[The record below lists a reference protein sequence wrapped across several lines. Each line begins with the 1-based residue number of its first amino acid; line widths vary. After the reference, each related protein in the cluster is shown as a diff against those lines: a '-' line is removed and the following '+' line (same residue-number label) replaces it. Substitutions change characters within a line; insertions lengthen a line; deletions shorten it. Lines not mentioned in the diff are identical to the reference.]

1 MEALLYY
8 VSWACLLLG
17 AGFCFVGGLG
27 LLRLPDFYSRM
38 HGGGVT
44 DTLGA
49 GLILLG
55 LMFQSGLSLAT
66 VKLVMIG
73 LFLLLAGPR
82 RHPRHR
88 PRGAAEWACA
98 PRHWGGTMTVA
109 LVDIALM
116 TFLAVIAVAITQVRD
131 LFAAVVLTG
140 IFSLLSACIF
150 TSLDAVDVAFT
161 EAAVGAGLATVL
173 FLAALTLTGPREKTQ
188 PHHSWS
194 GLCVCLLTGGA
205 LIYGTLDMPHLGDPN
220 APIHQHVAPRYIAES
235 PEEIGI
241 PNMVT
246 SVLASYRGYDTLGEV
261 TVIFTA
267 GLAVLLLLRGSGTRL
282 DAVAD
287 QAMQHAMILR
297 VASKLFIPLILL
309 FALYVQFHGDFG
321 PGGGFQAGVIFAA
334 AFVLYALIYGVEEAR
349 RVAPAGRVQV
359 FFALGLLLY
368 IGTGVACLLAGGN
381 FLEYKVLAS
390 DPTHGEHY
398 GILLIELGVGITVA
412 AVVISIFCHFASRG
426 RP

>member
-1 MEALLYY
+1 
-8 VSWACLLLG
+8 
-17 AGFCFVGGLG
+17 
-27 LLRLPDFYSRM
+27 
-38 HGGGVT
+38 
-44 DTLGA
+44 
-49 GLILLG
+49 
-55 LMFQSGLSLAT
+55 
-66 VKLVMIG
+66 
-73 LFLLLAGPR
+73 
-82 RHPRHR
+82 
-88 PRGAAEWACA
+88 
-98 PRHWGGTMTVA
+98 MTIA

-188 PHHSWS
+188 PQHSWS

-220 APIHQHVAPRYIAES
+220 APVHQHVAPRYIVES

-267 GLAVLLLLRGSGTRL
+267 GLAVLLLLHGSRP
-282 DAVAD
+282 AQQAD
-287 QAMQHAMILR
+287 DSESMRHAMILR
-297 VASKLFIPLILL
+297 VASKFFIPLILL
-309 FALYVQFHGDFG
+309 FGLYVQFHGDFG

-334 AFVLYALIYGVEEAR
+334 AFILYALIYGVEEAR

-390 DPTHGEHY
+390 DLHPRRA
-398 GILLIELGVGITVA
+398 LR
-412 AVVISIFCHFASRG
+412 HFAD
-426 RP
+426 

>member
-1 MEALLYY
+1 
-8 VSWACLLLG
+8 
-17 AGFCFVGGLG
+17 
-27 LLRLPDFYSRM
+27 
-38 HGGGVT
+38 
-44 DTLGA
+44 
-49 GLILLG
+49 
-55 LMFQSGLSLAT
+55 
-66 VKLVMIG
+66 
-73 LFLLLAGPR
+73 
-82 RHPRHR
+82 
-88 PRGAAEWACA
+88 
-98 PRHWGGTMTVA
+98 MTV
-109 LVDIALM
+109 LIDIDVVLM
-116 TFLAVIAVAITQVRD
+116 TFLAIIAVAIIQVRD

-188 PHHSWS
+188 HQHSWS

-220 APIHQHVAPRYIAES
+220 APVHQHVAPRYITES

-267 GLAVLLLLRGSGTRL
+267 GLAVLLLLHGSRP
-282 DAVAD
+282 AQEAD
-287 QAMQHAMILR
+287 DSASMQHAMILR
-297 VASKLFIPLILL
+297 VLSKLFIPLILL
-309 FALYVQFHGDFG
+309 FGLYVQFHGDFG

-334 AFVLYALIYGVEEAR
+334 AFILYALIYGVEEAR

-368 IGTGVACLLAGGN
+368 IGTGLACLLAGGN

-390 DPTHGEHY
+390 DPTDGEHY

-412 AVVISIFCHFASRG
+412 AVVISIFCHFASRE

>member
-1 MEALLYY
+1 MTAL
-8 VSWACLLLG
+8 
-17 AGFCFVGGLG
+17 
-27 LLRLPDFYSRM
+27 
-38 HGGGVT
+38 
-44 DTLGA
+44 
-49 GLILLG
+49 I
-55 LMFQSGLSLAT
+55 
-66 VKLVMIG
+66 
-73 LFLLLAGPR
+73 
-82 RHPRHR
+82 
-88 PRGAAEWACA
+88 
-98 PRHWGGTMTVA
+98 
-109 LVDIALM
+109 DIDVVLM
-116 TFLAVIAVAITQVRD
+116 TFLAVIAVAIIQVRD

-173 FLAALTLTGPREKTQ
+173 FLAALSSTGPKEKTRHQ
-188 PHHSWS
+188 HSWS
-194 GLCVCLLTGGA
+194 GLSVCLLTGGA

-220 APIHQHVAPRYIAES
+220 APVHQHVAPRYIVES

-267 GLAVLLLLRGSGTRL
+267 GLAVILLLHGSRPAPDENGESMR
-282 DAVAD
+282 
-287 QAMQHAMILR
+287 HAMILR
-297 VASKLFIPLILL
+297 VVSKLFIPLILL

-321 PGGGFQAGVIFAA
+321 PGGGFQAGVLFAA
-334 AFVLYALIYGVEEAR
+334 AFILYALIYGVEEAR
-349 RVAPAGRVQV
+349 RVAPPGRVQV

-368 IGTGVACLLAGGN
+368 IGTGLACLLAGGN

-390 DPTHGEHY
+390 EPTHGEHY

-412 AVVISIFCHFASRG
+412 AVVINTFCYFASRG

>member
-1 MEALLYY
+1 MTAL
-8 VSWACLLLG
+8 
-17 AGFCFVGGLG
+17 
-27 LLRLPDFYSRM
+27 
-38 HGGGVT
+38 
-44 DTLGA
+44 
-49 GLILLG
+49 I
-55 LMFQSGLSLAT
+55 
-66 VKLVMIG
+66 
-73 LFLLLAGPR
+73 
-82 RHPRHR
+82 
-88 PRGAAEWACA
+88 
-98 PRHWGGTMTVA
+98 
-109 LVDIALM
+109 DIDVVLM
-116 TFLAVIAVAITQVRD
+116 TFLAIIAVAIIQVRD

-173 FLAALTLTGPREKTQ
+173 FLAALTLTGPREKTRHQ
-188 PHHSWS
+188 HSWS

-220 APIHQHVAPRYIAES
+220 APVHQHVAPRYITES

-282 DAVAD
+282 DAAAD
-287 QAMQHAMILR
+287 QAMRHAMILR
-297 VASKLFIPLILL
+297 VASKFFIPLILL
-309 FALYVQFHGDFG
+309 FGLYVQFHGDFG

-334 AFVLYALIYGVEEAR
+334 AFILYALIYGVEEAR

-368 IGTGVACLLAGGN
+368 IGTGLACLLAGGN

-390 DPTHGEHY
+390 DPTYGEHY

-412 AVVISIFCHFASRG
+412 AVVISIFCHFASRE